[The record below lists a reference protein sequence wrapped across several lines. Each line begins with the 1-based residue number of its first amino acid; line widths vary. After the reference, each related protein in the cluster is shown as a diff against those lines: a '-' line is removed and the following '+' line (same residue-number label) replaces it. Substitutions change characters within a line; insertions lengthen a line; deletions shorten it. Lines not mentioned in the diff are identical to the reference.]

1 MESSRSAGAKGSR
14 GYLTPAQSLSGRYEL
29 LGRLGSGG
37 MAEVYLARAV
47 GLEGLEFEKIVVL
60 KRVLPERV
68 DDRRYAAMF
77 RDEARVAATLE
88 HPNIV
93 HTHDI
98 GIKDDECFFT
108 MEYLHGEDLKAI
120 LAAANKAH
128 EHLPLELALQI
139 AVGCA
144 AGLHHAHE
152 QTDYAGR
159 PLEIVHRDVSPSN
172 IIVTRQSGV
181 KLIDFGIAKA
191 ASDKEHTGVG
201 VLKGK
206 VAYMSPEQCRG
217 EALDRRCDIFAM
229 GILLYEMVTMERP
242 FKATNV
248 LGTVH
253 KLLGE
258 EPPPPHQRRHDCPLA
273 LERIVLKALEKDP
286 TRRYQTAF
294 EMQEEL
300 ELVTRDHQ
308 LHALPGALGRYLE
321 HLFGVK
327 PHPWRQHAKRPPAV
341 PRWAWTE
348 MDSTLT
354 SPQQKQSQR
363 DAPMPKLP
371 VVPMPEL
378 HRTTMP
384 GMQAAA
390 PLDAAVVTAKMP
402 AAMQPVAMAPIPH
415 VPMPSGVHAPVPLRP
430 PTGGHA
436 PVPLRPPTGNHAP
449 VGSRRP
455 TGGYVPVQLDNTY
468 ASETAAELGTLGMPP
483 MGQGHSANRWA
494 LRHLLLG
501 GVVGALVALA
511 GLSLLSSHL
520 GASTS
525 GAAPP
530 GSGAPAT
537 DVVPQVPGEATP
549 TPAPPPVS
557 VTAPAPPLEPMTPVG
572 EAAQAAPAA
581 DATQAEALP
590 SQPAQ
595 ASSQTTAQAARL
607 VERAR
612 TSLLTN
618 PKQAH
623 RDAKNAYDLRP
634 SQTALQLMGHAACR
648 MHDEEKARWAYR
660 RLRSHSAQQ
669 ALASSC
675 LQLGVALE

>member
-1 MESSRSAGAKGSR
+1 MESSRSASAKATR
-14 GYLTPAQSLSGRYEL
+14 GFLTPVQSLSGRYEL

-47 GLEGLEFEKIVVL
+47 GLEDFEFEKIVVL
-60 KRVLPERV
+60 KRVLPERL

-120 LAAANKAH
+120 LAAANKAK
-128 EHLPLELALQI
+128 EQLPLELALQI
-139 AVGCA
+139 AVGCC

-217 EALDRRCDIFAM
+217 EPLDRRCDVFAM
-229 GILLYEMVTMERP
+229 GIVLYEMVTMERP
-242 FKATNV
+242 FRAANV

-258 EPPPPHQRRHDCPLA
+258 EPTRPRELRRDCPPA

-286 TRRYQTAF
+286 HKRYQTAF

-300 ELVTRDHQ
+300 ELVTRDNQ

-321 HLFGVK
+321 HLFGEK

-341 PRWAWTE
+341 PRWAWAE
-348 MDSTLT
+348 LDSTLT
-354 SPQQKQSQR
+354 
-363 DAPMPKLP
+363 APRGDRPPGLP
-371 VVPMPEL
+371 RAGAGPLPPL
-378 HRTTMP
+378 PATTLP
-384 GMQAAA
+384 GTPTA
-390 PLDAAVVTAKMP
+390 PTPDVSVVTAKMP
-402 AAMQPVAMAPIPH
+402 VAQLPAAGPRPTVAP
-415 VPMPSGVHAPVPLRP
+415 RP
-430 PTGGHA
+430 PTGA
-436 PVPLRPPTGNHAP
+436 
-449 VGSRRP
+449 
-455 TGGYVPVQLDNTY
+455 YVPIQIDNTY
-468 ASETAAELGTLGMPP
+468 ASEAPELGTLGSTPVVH
-483 MGQGHSANRWA
+483 GERWA
-494 LRHLLLG
+494 IKHLIIG

-511 GLSLLSSHL
+511 GLSLL
-520 GASTS
+520 
-525 GAAPP
+525 
-530 GSGAPAT
+530 
-537 DVVPQVPGEATP
+537 
-549 TPAPPPVS
+549 
-557 VTAPAPPLEPMTPVG
+557 
-572 EAAQAAPAA
+572 AQ
-581 DATQAEALP
+581 
-590 SQPAQ
+590 
-595 ASSQTTAQAARL
+595 
-607 VERAR
+607 
-612 TSLLTN
+612 
-618 PKQAH
+618 
-623 RDAKNAYDLRP
+623 
-634 SQTALQLMGHAACR
+634 
-648 MHDEEKARWAYR
+648 
-660 RLRSHSAQQ
+660 
-669 ALASSC
+669 
-675 LQLGVALE
+675 

>member
-1 MESSRSAGAKGSR
+1 MESSRSGAKGTRSF
-14 GYLTPAQSLSGRYEL
+14 LTPVQSLSGSYEL

-47 GLEGLEFEKIVVL
+47 GLEDFEFEKIVVL
-60 KRVLPERV
+60 KRVLPERL

-120 LAAANKAH
+120 LGGANKAR
-128 EHLPLELALQI
+128 EQLPLELALQI

-217 EALDRRCDIFAM
+217 EPLDRRCDIFAM
-229 GILLYEMVTMERP
+229 GIVLYEMVTMERP
-242 FKATNV
+242 FAAPNV

-258 EPPPPHQRRHDCPLA
+258 APRRPRDLRRDCPPA

-286 TRRYQTAF
+286 TKRYQTAF

-300 ELVTRDHQ
+300 ELVTRDCQ
-308 LHALPGALGRYLE
+308 LHSLPGALGRYLE
-321 HLFGVK
+321 HLFGEK

-341 PRWAWTE
+341 PRWAWAE

-354 SPQQKQSQR
+354 SPKEGEAGSPR
-363 DAPMPKLP
+363 VVAAPLPIPMPA
-371 VVPMPEL
+371 L
-378 HRTTMP
+378 HRITMP
-384 GMQAAA
+384 GTQAVV
-390 PLDAAVVTAKMP
+390 PPDAVVVTAKMAVTPSLALPPGP
-402 AAMQPVAMAPIPH
+402 APTG
-415 VPMPSGVHAPVPLRP
+415 SHAPVPPRP
-430 PTGGHA
+430 
-436 PVPLRPPTGNHAP
+436 
-449 VGSRRP
+449 P
-455 TGGYVPVQLDNTY
+455 TGGYVPVPLDNTY
-468 ASETAAELGTLGMPP
+468 AAEASELGLLSSTSSPAGRVDE
-483 MGQGHSANRWA
+483 RWA
-494 LRHLLLG
+494 IKHLVIG
-501 GVVGALVALA
+501 GLVGAVVALG
-511 GLSLLSSHL
+511 GLSLWFRVQEPATGTPATTADHSE
-520 GASTS
+520 GDVKARPDDPATTASAP
-525 GAAPP
+525 GLAPP
-530 GSGAPAT
+530 VAVA
-537 DVVPQVPGEATP
+537 
-549 TPAPPPVS
+549 
-557 VTAPAPPLEPMTPVG
+557 APAP
-572 EAAQAAPAA
+572 EAAVIPP
-581 DATQAEALP
+581 D
-590 SQPAQ
+590 SPAQ
-595 ASSQTTAQAARL
+595 DTSTVGSPSDGSGLAPSEAAGNTEPIKDKPPGDKSSEGSSRDAAQAARL
-607 VERAR
+607 VESARAN
-612 TSLLTN
+612 LLSN
-618 PKQAH
+618 PSRAH
-623 RDAKNAYDLRP
+623 RDAKAAYELRA

-648 MHDEEKARWAYR
+648 MHDENKASWALK
-660 RLRSHSAQQ
+660 RLRGSARRG
-669 ALASSC
+669 LESSC
-675 LQLGVALE
+675 LQQGIELE

>member
-1 MESSRSAGAKGSR
+1 MESPRSAKGTR
-14 GYLTPAQSLSGRYEL
+14 GFLTPVQSLSGRYEL

-47 GLEGLEFEKIVVL
+47 GLEDFEFEKIVVL
-60 KRVLPERV
+60 KRVLPERH

-120 LAAANKAH
+120 LAAANKAK
-128 EHLPLELALQI
+128 EQLPLELAMQI

-217 EALDRRCDIFAM
+217 EVLDRRCDIFAL
-229 GILLYEMVTMERP
+229 GIVLYEMVTMSRP
-242 FKATNV
+242 FAANNV

-253 KLLGE
+253 KLLAE
-258 EPPPPHQRRHDCPLA
+258 EPVRPHELRRDCPPA

-286 TRRYQTAF
+286 AKRYQTAF

-300 ELVTRDHQ
+300 ELVTRDCL

-341 PRWAWTE
+341 PRWAWAE
-348 MDSTLT
+348 LDSTVT
-354 SPQQKQSQR
+354 SPRGERGVDASR
-363 DAPMPKLP
+363 VAAPMPPLQ
-371 VVPMPEL
+371 
-378 HRTTMP
+378 RTTMP
-384 GMQAAA
+384 GPQAAA
-390 PLDAAVVTAKMP
+390 PVDAAVITAKMP
-402 AAMQPVAMAPIPH
+402 LAPGFSPL
-415 VPMPSGVHAPVPLRP
+415 PVPSSAHLPAPPRP
-430 PTGGHA
+430 PTGTHA
-436 PVPLRPPTGNHAP
+436 PVAPRPPTGTHAP
-449 VGSRRP
+449 VAPRPP
-455 TGGYVPVQLDNTY
+455 TGGYVPVPLDNTY
-468 ASETAAELGTLGMPP
+468 ATEASELGMVGITHPP
-483 MGQGHSANRWA
+483 REHTDERWA
-494 LRHLLLG
+494 IKHLVIG
-501 GVVGALVALA
+501 GLVGAIVALG
-511 GLSLLSSHL
+511 GLSLYFSATEPSSTPTTTTSEQSVDARPDDPAD
-520 GASTS
+520 ASPPIPPPVAV
-525 GAAPP
+525 AAP
-530 GSGAPAT
+530 APEAGPAVAAP
-537 DVVPQVPGEATP
+537 DVVATP
-549 TPAPPPVS
+549 LEAADSPPEPAPPPAGDRKPGS
-557 VTAPAPPLEPMTPVG
+557 S
-572 EAAQAAPAA
+572 
-581 DATQAEALP
+581 DA
-590 SQPAQ
+590 
-595 ASSQTTAQAARL
+595 ASSRDAARAASL
-607 VERAR
+607 VESAR
-612 TSLLTN
+612 ENLLTN
-618 PKQAH
+618 PSRAH
-623 RDAKNAYDLRP
+623 RDAKAAYELRA

-648 MHDEEKARWAYR
+648 MREEDKASWAFR
-660 RLRSHSAQQ
+660 RLRGSARQ

-675 LQLGVALE
+675 LQLGIELE

>member
-1 MESSRSAGAKGSR
+1 MESSRSAKGTR
-14 GYLTPAQSLSGRYEL
+14 GFLTPVQSLSGRYEL

-47 GLEGLEFEKIVVL
+47 GLEDFEFEKIVVL

-120 LAAANKAH
+120 LAASNKAH
-128 EHLPLELALQI
+128 EQLPLELALQI

-159 PLEIVHRDVSPSN
+159 PLEIVHRDVSPAN

-217 EALDRRCDIFAM
+217 EVLDRRCDIFAL
-229 GILLYEMVTMERP
+229 GIVLYEMVTMERP
-242 FKATNV
+242 FKANNV

-253 KLLGE
+253 KLLAE
-258 EPPPPHQRRHDCPLA
+258 EPRRPGEVRRDCPPA

-286 TRRYQTAF
+286 AKRYQTAF

-300 ELVTRDHQ
+300 ELVTRDCQ

-321 HLFGVK
+321 HLFGEK

-341 PRWAWTE
+341 PRWAWHE

-354 SPQQKQSQR
+354 SPRGER
-363 DAPMPKLP
+363 DPNEPRVAIAPLP
-371 VVPMPEL
+371 PQ
-378 HRTTMP
+378 HRITMP
-384 GMQAAA
+384 GMQATD
-390 PLDAAVVTAKMP
+390 PVGDAVVTAKM
-402 AAMQPVAMAPIPH
+402 AVA
-415 VPMPSGVHAPVPLRP
+415 PSLAFPPLPVPTAPAPPRP
-430 PTGGHA
+430 
-436 PVPLRPPTGNHAP
+436 
-449 VGSRRP
+449 P
-455 TGGYVPVQLDNTY
+455 TGGYVPVPLDNTY
-468 ASETAAELGTLGMPP
+468 AAEASQIGMGPGMPP
-483 MGQGHSANRWA
+483 HSDRSSLGGPLRERWA
-494 LRHLLLG
+494 IRHLLIG
-501 GVVGALVALA
+501 GLVGATVALA
-511 GLSLLSSHL
+511 GLSLWFRSKEPADGSP
-520 GASTS
+520 APTV
-525 GAAPP
+525 GAA
-530 GSGAPAT
+530 
-537 DVVPQVPGEATP
+537 DVEGRPQDRSQA
-549 TPAPPPVS
+549 TPAPAPSPAPLAVA
-557 VTAPAPPLEPMTPVG
+557 APAPASSPAASTPAASTPTAGPPGLAGEPSSDEPAPLEDLAL
-572 EAAQAAPAA
+572 EADDAEGAPQPAA
-581 DATQAEALP
+581 TDDAATREA
-590 SQPAQ
+590 
-595 ASSQTTAQAARL
+595 AQAARL
-607 VERAR
+607 VESARANLI
-612 TSLLTN
+612 SN
-618 PKQAH
+618 PKRAH
-623 RDAKNAYDLRP
+623 RDAKAAYDLRP
-634 SQTALQLMGHAACR
+634 TQTALQLMGHAACR
-648 MHDEEKARWAYR
+648 MGDEDKASWAHR
-660 RLRSHSAQQ
+660 RLRGKAQR
-669 ALASSC
+669 ALQSSC
-675 LQLGVALE
+675 LQLGIDVAPE